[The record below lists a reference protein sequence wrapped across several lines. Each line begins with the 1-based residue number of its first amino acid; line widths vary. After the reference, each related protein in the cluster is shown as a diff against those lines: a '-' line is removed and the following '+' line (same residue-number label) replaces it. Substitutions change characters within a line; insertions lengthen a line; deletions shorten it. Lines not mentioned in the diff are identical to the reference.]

1 MQLTSRGRAVSA
13 SGGEVVHWMDRHG
26 EHPDDGVIVARAAE
40 DHEGV
45 KQERTGVTSLC
56 IAKRATYR

>member
-1 MQLTSRGRAVSA
+1 
-13 SGGEVVHWMDRHG
+13 MDRHG